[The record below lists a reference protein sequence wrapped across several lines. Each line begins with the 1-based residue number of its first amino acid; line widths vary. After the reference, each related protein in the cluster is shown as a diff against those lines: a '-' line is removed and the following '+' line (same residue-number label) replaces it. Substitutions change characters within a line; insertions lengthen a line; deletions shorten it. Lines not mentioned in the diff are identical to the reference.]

1 MKTFSKIPG
10 VLILMLFIMLS
21 ACEKNQ
27 TEIKDQPLKNVKTPY
42 VKGEVIVA
50 YKNKDAKDKYGK
62 LVANHLN
69 ENFENVELVKCSDCL
84 ELTELWR
91 ADGIEDHIGSIL
103 NSVID
108 GSNDIVR
115 TTPTVVAGTTG
126 DGDLAISLNYITEVF
141 DSDGAKLK
149 KPDYS
154 NTPKSN
160 DNLVVAILDSGIDTE
175 FIGDT
180 YLWQSAA
187 SSSCF
192 PSEIFGWNFTEN
204 GESFDVSDNTSSMH
218 GTIVNLYIL
227 EQLVVHAESVP
238 RLLNVKVLNEKNQGS
253 LFSLVCGVHYAV
265 NKGASII
272 NTSLGFY
279 DYEVYDNFPQK
290 KHPVMHYL
298 HTSYANDGSVL
309 FVTAAG
315 NGKGKFD
322 DGRNLEK
329 NPFYPAVLSDN
340 FLSKIN
346 NVLTVTT
353 SDGLGNEVS
362 DRQNYSP
369 RHVDAAIRSDFDGDF
384 SFQFPFQENL
394 SNQDRLVGSSF
405 SNAILTGKI
414 AYGWKP
420 EFRNLFRDDA
430 KANWVRAILQADN
443 RSEQLANKVNEGV
456 SYSRL
461 NNRQ

>member
-1 MKTFSKIPG
+1 
-10 VLILMLFIMLS
+10 
-21 ACEKNQ
+21 
-27 TEIKDQPLKNVKTPY
+27 
-42 VKGEVIVA
+42 
-50 YKNKDAKDKYGK
+50 
-62 LVANHLN
+62 
-69 ENFENVELVKCSDCL
+69 
-84 ELTELWR
+84 
-91 ADGIEDHIGSIL
+91 
-103 NSVID
+103 
-108 GSNDIVR
+108 
-115 TTPTVVAGTTG
+115 
-126 DGDLAISLNYITEVF
+126 
-141 DSDGAKLK
+141 
-149 KPDYS
+149 
-154 NTPKSN
+154 
-160 DNLVVAILDSGIDTE
+160 
-175 FIGDT
+175 
-180 YLWQSAA
+180 
-187 SSSCF
+187 
-192 PSEIFGWNFTEN
+192 
-204 GESFDVSDNTSSMH
+204 
-218 GTIVNLYIL
+218 
-227 EQLVVHAESVP
+227 
-238 RLLNVKVLNEKNQGS
+238 
-253 LFSLVCGVHYAV
+253 
-265 NKGASII
+265 
-272 NTSLGFY
+272 
-279 DYEVYDNFPQK
+279 
-290 KHPVMHYL
+290 MHYL

-362 DRQNYSP
+362 DRQNYAP

-384 SFQFPFQENL
+384 SFQFPFQENP